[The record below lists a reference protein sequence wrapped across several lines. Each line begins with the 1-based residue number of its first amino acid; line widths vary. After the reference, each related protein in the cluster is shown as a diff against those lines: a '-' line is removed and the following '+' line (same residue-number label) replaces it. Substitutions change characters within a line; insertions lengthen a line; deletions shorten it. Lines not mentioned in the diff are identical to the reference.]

1 MDKTLA
7 AAQIIAT
14 ARRNRSRLGSL
25 PSELAPQTEADGYR
39 IQRAVHDLLLPQVGA
54 MIGYKIGCTS
64 AVMQQYLNIPSAARH
79 WLAVLRLAPW
89 PLALSA
95 APHHL

>member
-1 MDKTLA
+1 
-7 AAQIIAT
+7 
-14 ARRNRSRLGSL
+14 LGSL

-64 AVMQQYLNIPSAARH
+64 AVMQQYLNILLQRGD
-79 WLAVLRLAPW
+79 WLAVLRLALW
-89 PLALSA
+89 RLALTA
-95 APHHL
+95 APHQL